1 MVPNGWD
8 FVKLD
13 DIAIKVMVGI
23 ASAATHAYTD
33 SGIRMLRNLNIKD
46 GWIDDSDILHIDNDY
61 EVQHKNKRLKTG
73 DILTVRTGYPG
84 LSAVVPSIYENAQ
97 CFTSLVTRLDQAKA
111 LPDYVC
117 RFINSEYGKKFIV
130 SGEAGGAQKNVNAAM
145 LKKMPIPLPP
155 LSEQRKIAQILST
168 WDRGIATTE
177 KLIDASKQQKK
188 ALMQQLLTGKK
199 RLVNPETGKVFEG
212 EWENTTFQSSGI
224 KVTDGDRGKEYPKS
238 NEFHSSEYCLFL
250 SAQNVTKNGFKFETT
265 QFIDE
270 IKHNKLRKGI
280 VNLGDLVLTTRGSVG
295 HFAFFDKNV
304 PYRIIRINSGM
315 VTLTPNNQ
323 TVDSN
328 YLYCLCRSNII
339 KNQID
344 IAAFGSAQ
352 PQLTI
357 GIINKLKFKLP
368 LLVEQQKIASVLTAA
383 DKEIELLEAKL
394 AHFKQEKKAL
404 MQQLLTGKRRVNI
417 AETKVATE
425 ETLEA
430 EVA

>member
-1 MVPNGWD
+1 MVPKCFTPLND
-8 FVKLD
+8 FVSKDAPICYGILKPGNHISDGVPVVKVKNIHGGKVDIDGLLKTSHEIHKQYKRAELATGDVLLTIRGTTGRVAIAPPELNGANITQDTARIRVSTD
-13 DIAIKVMVGI
+13 DCTTYIFYALQAPQTQWQIELNTVGQAVKGINIAEVKK
-23 ASAATHAYTD
+23 
-33 SGIRMLRNLNIKD
+33 LNIY
-46 GWIDDSDILHIDNDY
+46 H
-61 EVQHKNKRLKTG
+61 
-73 DILTVRTGYPG
+73 
-84 LSAVVPSIYENAQ
+84 
-97 CFTSLVTRLDQAKA
+97 
-111 LPDYVC
+111 
-117 RFINSEYGKKFIV
+117 
-130 SGEAGGAQKNVNAAM
+130 
-145 LKKMPIPLPP
+145 PP
-155 LSEQRKIAQILST
+155 QQEQRKIAQILST

-199 RLVNPETGKVFEG
+199 RLINPETGKAFQG

-425 ETLEA
+425 ETLEV

>member
-155 LSEQRKIAQILST
+155 LPEQRKIAQILST

-199 RLVNPETGKVFEG
+199 RLVDPETGKAFEG
-212 EWENTTFQSSGI
+212 EWKLTTVDEMCNVGRGRVISKKEISENSGI
-224 KVTDGDRGKEYPKS
+224 YPVYSSQTLNNGVMGQIGTFDFEGEYATWTTDGVNAGTVFYRTGKFNCTNVCGTLQPK
-238 NEFHSSEYCLFL
+238 NKAEL
-250 SAQNVTKNGFKFETT
+250 ST
-265 QFIDE
+265 QFLALALSLE
-270 IKHNKLRKGI
+270 AFKYVSHTLANPKLM
-280 VNLGDLVLTTRGSVG
+280 N
-295 HFAFFDKNV
+295 NV
-304 PYRIIRINSGM
+304 M
-315 VTLTPNNQ
+315 K
-323 TVDSN
+323 TVSFK
-328 YLYCLCRSNII
+328 I
-339 KNQID
+339 
-344 IAAFGSAQ
+344 
-352 PQLTI
+352 PQ
-357 GIINKLKFKLP
+357 FS
-368 LLVEQQKIASVLTAA
+368 EQQKIASVLTSA
-383 DKEIELLEAKL
+383 DKDIELLEAKL
-394 AHFKQEKKAL
+394 LHFKQEKKAL
-404 MQQLLTGKRRVNI
+404 MQQLLTGKRRVKVP
-417 AETKVATE
+417 ET
-425 ETLEA
+425 